1 MFHIGQ
7 RWYSE
12 GEPELGLGT
21 VMGTQDKRVTILF
34 SLSGTERIYSSN
46 NSPLKRFSLSIGDE
60 FVAQDEKKYIIES
73 VEEKDNRLFYFA
85 GDEIRS
91 EISLNPK
98 IDLAGPI
105 DRLMAQSFDSNQF
118 FDLRYKTYLAT
129 RNYEQFNY
137 KGFLGAKVNLIPHQ
151 VYLANEVLTS
161 PSPKFMLCDE
171 VGLGKTIEASLVIH
185 SLIQQELTQSALIVV
200 PESLVNQWF
209 VELFKKFSLSFK
221 AVSLENIEDLDITN
235 SQRYIVSSSLLRE
248 ESSVSD
254 FISSVNWDMIVVD
267 ESHQIP
273 FHKEEMFLTTI
284 LKEIVTNAHAALFL
298 SATPEVMGVEN
309 LFYQLKTL
317 DPERYIELDA
327 FKDQNKKFQ
336 GLSSFIQE
344 LKLET
349 HNPKELLNYFT
360 ADEIKERSN
369 DQLAHDIVD
378 RFGQGR
384 SYFRNS
390 RSSLE
395 KTQNLFTKRVLHDY
409 PIERPKVINDTVVVN
424 EKVNIVREVLL
435 KIKEEKLLI
444 LCHSKD
450 LVKKIHKKLL
460 EQANFKIAEF
470 HSEQSLLE
478 RDRQAAY
485 FADPEGARI
494 LICTEIGSEGR
505 NFEFSH
511 HLVLFDLPKLPDQLE
526 QRIGRLDRIGQ
537 KKDVNIH
544 VPFIKQSFEE
554 VLFRWYNEVLESFS
568 KFPKGAF
575 SFYQEHKETLTT
587 LIETAET
594 SHYDT
599 KLEELRKLY
608 LTRQDELEK
617 GRDFLIEMRS
627 YDEKKALEIVSSIR
641 EYEKK
646 DDCRSFLSD
655 ICNAVGINFEPLND
669 DAYYIKPSD
678 NMLLPSYPGLT
689 EDGLSI
695 TFNRGYANRYPNIDY
710 MSWEHPVIKAAFEL
724 LLSSPLGNTT
734 FTQTLD
740 LPRNIYFE
748 FMIVARTKGEFR
760 HESSKY
766 FPYTPFRALLDIEE
780 GNRTNEISKKMLDNV
795 HFERMNED
803 ALTLMKS
810 IPKDKITTLGK
821 KAVAS
826 VQQRITKLKESALN
840 KIEKDI
846 SHERSR
852 IQAFKIDSESKN
864 KTLAALKLKEDHLV
878 KEVSEAQA
886 SLDSIRVI
894 FPKE

>member
-21 VMGTQDKRVTILF
+21 VMGTEDKRVTILF
-34 SLSGTERIYSSN
+34 SLSGTERTYSSH
-46 NSPLKRFSLSIGDE
+46 NSPLKRFVLSVGDE
-60 FVAQDEKKYIIES
+60 FIAEDESKYIVEQ
-73 VEEKDNRLFYFA
+73 VEEKNNRLFYFA
-85 GDEIRS
+85 GNESRS

-105 DRLMAQSFDSNQF
+105 DRLMAQNFDSNQF
-118 FDLRYKTYLAT
+118 FDLRYKAYLAT
-129 RNYEQFNY
+129 RNYEKFNY

-161 PSPKFMLCDE
+161 ANPKFMLCDE
-171 VGLGKTIEASLVIH
+171 VGLGKTIEASLVLH
-185 SLIQQELTQSALIVV
+185 SLIQQELAQSALVIV

-221 AVSLENIEDLDITN
+221 AISLENIEDLDITS
-235 SQRYIVSSSLLRE
+235 SQRYIVSSSLLQQKGQ
-248 ESSVSD
+248 VSD
-254 FISSVNWDMIVVD
+254 FLESVSWDMLVID

-273 FHKEEMFLTTI
+273 FHKEDIFLTTL
-284 LKEIVTNAHAALFL
+284 LKEMVTKSHAALFL

-317 DPERYIELDA
+317 DPERYTELEA

-336 GLSSFIQE
+336 SLSSFIQK
-344 LKLET
+344 LKLEQ
-349 HNPKELLNYFT
+349 HDPKELLNYFT
-360 ADEIKERSN
+360 PDEIEARSN
-369 DQLAHDIVD
+369 DQLANDIVD

-390 RSSLE
+390 RSNLE
-395 KTQNLFTKRVLHDY
+395 KTQNLFTKRILHDY

-424 EKVNIVREVLL
+424 HKVNIVREILL

-450 LVKKIHKKLL
+450 IVKKIHKKLL
-460 EQANFKIAEF
+460 EEANFKIAEF

-485 FADPEGARI
+485 FADPEGAQI

-511 HLVLFDLPKLPDQLE
+511 HLVLFDIPKLPDQLE

-544 VPFIKQSFEE
+544 VPFIRNSFEE

-575 SFYQEHKETLTT
+575 SFYQEHKETITA
-587 LIETAET
+587 LIETAEK
-594 SHYDT
+594 SNHDK
-599 KLEELRKLY
+599 KLLELRRAY

-627 YDEKKALEIVSSIR
+627 FDEPSSSKIISSIR
-641 EYEKK
+641 EYETK

-669 DAYYIKPSD
+669 EAYYIKPSD

-695 TFNRGYANRYPNIDY
+695 TFNRQYANRYPNIDY
-710 MSWEHPVIKAAFEL
+710 MNWEHPVIKAAFEL
-724 LLSSPLGNTT
+724 LLSSPLGNMT

-780 GNRTNEISKKMLDNV
+780 VNQTNEISKKMLDTV
-795 HFERMNED
+795 HFEKMNEE

-810 IPKDKITTLGK
+810 IPKEKIVDLGK

-826 VQQRITKLKESALN
+826 VQQRIGKLKEKAL
-840 KIEKDI
+840 KQISQDI

-852 IQAFKIDSESKN
+852 IRAFKIDAELKDKS
-864 KTLAALKLKEDHLV
+864 LAALKFKEDHLV
-878 KEVSEAQA
+878 KEVDAAEA

-894 FPKE
+894 FPRE